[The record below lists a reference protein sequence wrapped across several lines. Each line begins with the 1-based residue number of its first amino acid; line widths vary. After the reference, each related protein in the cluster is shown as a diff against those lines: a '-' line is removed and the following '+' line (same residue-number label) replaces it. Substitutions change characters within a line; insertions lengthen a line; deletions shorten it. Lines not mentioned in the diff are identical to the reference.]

1 MNTEAFPGVNP
12 SWSQTSQPMDRDKT
26 PLPRREPRFSAPFFQ
41 ILINVDIFFSDT
53 CYSGHLWDVSRSGAC
68 IRSFQQL
75 PIGTPS
81 QIRIHDPSNTDII
94 EIQGELIWANQ
105 LRGAH
110 YSGLKFNDEFDISKT
125 FLRLLLK
132 AEQP

>member
-1 MNTEAFPGVNP
+1 MESP
-12 SWSQTSQPMDRDKT
+12 R
-26 PLPRREPRFSAPFFQ
+26 PRREQRFSAPFFQ
-41 ILINVDIFFSDT
+41 ILINVDIHYPNTS
-53 CYSGHLWDVSRSGAC
+53 YSGHLWDVSRSGAC

-81 QIRIHDPSNTDII
+81 QIRIHDPSETDII
-94 EIQGELIWANQ
+94 ETGGELIWTNH

-110 YSGLKFNDEFDISKT
+110 YSGLRFDDEFDIRKT

-132 AEQP
+132 ADTPEAQGG